1 MAKISNIGTLF
12 LLCYLC
18 FADSDTAVGQG
29 IDNCLFFGQQGDMG
43 REKIYLTLDRPYYEA
58 GDTVWFRGTL
68 VSAENLSYM
77 VKTNYIYVELL
88 NRADQ
93 VVLRRKVL
101 REGLCFAHCLPLPA
115 GLASGEYSLRA
126 YTSWMRNFD
135 ADFFFSRKL
144 TIVNTRV
151 TAPEDRQ
158 QTDLDFGLSFFPEG
172 GARIKGA
179 TQRITFK
186 AEGTNGLPVEI
197 DGIVKD
203 ATNRKVAEIHSTHDG
218 MGVFTLPASTGS
230 AILFAEVRV
239 RNYADRY
246 GMPFGRTF
254 PLPQV
259 SNQEVALAVDKITP
273 DSIRWHILGKEKE
286 GLVLILHSGSKLVSE
301 LEVTSSEG
309 SLSLAGCRDGVSH
322 LVLATRD
329 GIGLSRRLLFKYN
342 PDNVIYGDIRLTEG
356 NLREPRELTTWRLSL
371 RDRQGHPMRGDF
383 SVSVLD
389 PGLVNCEFDSL
400 RDNIV
405 SNLLLTSD
413 LKGYIHNAGWYFQD
427 TIPAARRSE
436 ALDLVML
443 THGWCR
449 FATDTLRVRERDFP
463 HPLEERDWLSGKVR
477 ELSSRDKD
485 KTIPITVMDT
495 TGKSYGMGQL
505 DSLGNFFIGN
515 LNYPDDARL
524 HIRILTR
531 GKRPRF
537 IFDKPT
543 FPEIG
548 HKEPFRQDFKMYMED
563 TLNLRRFFI
572 DSQGLRT
579 RTLQNVEVT
588 ENRARRDSGKVV
600 FHQNLGYEH
609 LHDNYDLYVYDRA
622 FDVVNAVIRNEW
634 YKYLEEVEAFEPI
647 KTNYMKDD
655 PLLDGF
661 HKDRTHFVSYT
672 PRVFLID
679 GKGKRTRNQRFLE
692 LARAEDIDSVVCM
705 VTRPITLGM
714 HTEKE
719 RIGTKTINVQ
729 RLDYNYT
736 GDVRTVYVYL
746 KRGVQVDEFIKDR
759 RRTAHY
765 TFGYTP
771 PVDFYNPLYNTPET
785 KTWPV
790 PDLRKTLRWIPSL
803 QTDARGEAM
812 FQFYNSDHPGPR
824 LFVVEGVTFSGKPFR
839 IEQCAR

>member
-1 MAKISNIGTLF
+1 MKPLKNMNRFLTF
-12 LLCYLC
+12 LLLL
-18 FADSDTAVGQG
+18 SVTAVAYCQSHPY
-29 IDNCLFFGQQGDMG
+29 FGQQGDMG
-43 REKIYLTLDRPYYEA
+43 QEKLHLTLDRPYYEA

-93 VVLRRKVL
+93 VVMRRKVL
-101 REGLCFAHCLPLPA
+101 REGLCFAHCLPLPS
-115 GLASGEYSLRA
+115 GLATGEYTLRA

-135 ADFFFSRKL
+135 PEFFFSRKL
-144 TIVNTRV
+144 TVVNTRV

-158 QTDLDFGLSFFPEG
+158 ETDLDFGLTFFPEG
-172 GARIKGA
+172 GARIRGVA
-179 TQRITFK
+179 QRIAFK
-186 AEGTNGLPVEI
+186 AEGSNGLPVEI

-203 ATNRKVAEIHSTHDG
+203 AANRTIAEIHSTHDG
-218 MGVFTLPASTGS
+218 MGVFTLPSNVGT
-230 AILFAEVRV
+230 AILFAEVQV

-259 SNQEVALAVDKITP
+259 NGPAVALAINRIAEDTV
-273 DSIRWHILGKEKE
+273 SWRILGDNPGE
-286 GLVLILHSGSKLVSE
+286 LVLILHSGSKLISE
-301 LEVTSSEG
+301 QEVTAPEG
-309 SLSLAGCRDGVSH
+309 VLPLTACRDGVSH
-322 LVLATRD
+322 FVLATRD

-342 PDNVIYGDIRLTEG
+342 PDNVIYGDIRLTDG
-356 NLREPRELTTWRLSL
+356 NLRDPRELTTWRLAL

-383 SVSVLD
+383 SVAVLD
-389 PGLVNCEFDSL
+389 PGLVNCEFDSM

-413 LKGYIHNAGWYFQD
+413 LKGYVHNAGWYFQD
-427 TIPAARRSE
+427 SVPATRRSE

-463 HPLEERDWLSGKVR
+463 HPLEEREWLSGKVR
-477 ELSSRDKD
+477 ELSWRDRD
-485 KTIPITVMDT
+485 KTIPITVVDT

-524 HIRILTR
+524 HIRILAR

-543 FPEIG
+543 FPETG
-548 HKEPFRQDFKMYMED
+548 HQEPFRQDFKTYMED

-572 DSQGLRT
+572 DSKGLRT

-588 ENRARRDSGKVV
+588 ENRARRDTGKVV

-634 YKYLEEVEAFEPI
+634 YKYLDETEAFEPI

-655 PLLDGF
+655 PLLDGI
-661 HKDRTHFVSYT
+661 HKDRTHIVSYT
-672 PRVFLID
+672 PRVILVD
-679 GKGKRTRNQRFLE
+679 GRGKRFRNLRFLE
-692 LARAEDIDSVVCM
+692 LSRAEDIDSVVCT
-705 VTRPITLGM
+705 VTRPIQLGM
-714 HTEKE
+714 HPVKVL
-719 RIGTKTINVQ
+719 INGRPAREM
-729 RLDYNYT
+729 RLNDNYT
-736 GDVRTVYVYL
+736 GYVRTVYVYL
-746 KRGVQVDEFIKDR
+746 KDGVQVDEFIKDR

-771 PVDFYNPLYNTPET
+771 PVDFYNPIYKTPEE
-785 KTWPV
+785 KAWPV

-803 QTDARGEAM
+803 QTDERGEVM

-824 LFVVEGVTFSGKPFR
+824 VFVIEGVTFSGKPFR